1 MLSDRSDASEGP
13 LADKFELRQIVRLV
27 RSPIGTR
34 GGSAP
39 ETYRVVRIMPA
50 DTNGEV
56 SYRIKSDVT
65 ELAVRAHEI
74 KI

>member
-1 MLSDRSDASEGP
+1 LLSGKSEASEGP
-13 LADKFELRQIVRLV
+13 LANTFQLQQIVRLV
-27 RSPIGTR
+27 RSPVGNR
-34 GGSAP
+34 GGS

-50 DTNGEV
+50 DTTGEV
-56 SYRIKSDVT
+56 SYRIRSNAS